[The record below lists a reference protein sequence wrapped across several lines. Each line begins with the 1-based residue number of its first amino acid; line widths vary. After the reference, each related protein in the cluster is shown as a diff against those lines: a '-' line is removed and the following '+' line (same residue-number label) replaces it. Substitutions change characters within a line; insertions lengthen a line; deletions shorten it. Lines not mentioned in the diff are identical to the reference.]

1 MKPMPPGAEFVPYG
15 DIPALRA
22 WYDRL
27 LGLPIYREH
36 IARPL
41 V

>member
-1 MKPMPPGAEFVPYG
+1 MDFKRPH
-15 DIPALRA
+15 IPALRE

-27 LGLPIYREH
+27 LSLPIYKEH